1 MIVRMKKIDTTFK
14 KTTLGVYILA
24 ATLSSVTFAD
34 NLALGNG
41 ATNTKGIDN
50 AVAIGD
56 SALAS
61 QTGAVALGAGS
72 NTATNATAASDVTI
86 KDGNGNDITISA
98 SQFAGNSNIDS
109 GDQVSVGSVGNERQI
124 KNVAAGEVSST
135 STDAVNGSQLYAVAD
150 TLAKEIKNTQTEV
163 TEGKNV
169 TVTSTTGANGQ
180 TVYNVATKD
189 DVDFDK
195 VTVGK
200 VVVDKDNGID
210 AGDTK
215 ITGVAAGDV
224 SATSTDAVNGSQLY
238 SAAAKAT
245 TEVTEGKNVTVT
257 STTGANGQTVYNV
270 ATKDD
275 VDFDKVT
282 VGKVVI
288 DKDSG
293 IDAGDTK
300 ITSVAAGDVSA
311 TSTDAVNGSQL
322 YSAAAK
328 ATTEVTEGKNVT
340 VTSTTGANGQT
351 VYNVATK
358 DDVDFDKV
366 TVGKVVIDK
375 DSGIDAGNTKITGV
389 AAGDVSA
396 TSTDAVNG
404 SQLYSAAAKATTEV
418 TEGKNVTV
426 TSTTGANGQT
436 VYNVATKD
444 DVDFD
449 KVTVGKVVI
458 DKDSGIDAGNT
469 KITNVAA
476 GDVNATSTDAVNGSQ
491 LYSAAAKATTE
502 VTEGKNIT
510 VTSTTGANGQAIYN
524 VATSDDVTFKS
535 VTSDQVTVGNVS
547 INQSGINAGN
557 TQITNV
563 AAGTKTTDAVNLGQ
577 LQSTVSI
584 FGGGS
589 TVNSDGSITNPTYNV
604 NGGTYNNVGDALGAL
619 NQVDIDLGDRI
630 TNLQQTFNNRINDV
644 EDKLSAG
651 VASALALES
660 APYVAGKYTYAA
672 GSGFYNGQS
681 AIGVSLRKTA
691 DNGRWS
697 LTGGVAAASQ
707 GEASFRIGINGVID

>member
-1 MIVRMKKIDTTFK
+1 MKKIDTTFK

-366 TVGKVVIDK
+366 TVGKVV
-375 DSGIDAGNTKITGV
+375 
-389 AAGDVSA
+389 
-396 TSTDAVNG
+396 
-404 SQLYSAAAKATTEV
+404 
-418 TEGKNVTV
+418 
-426 TSTTGANGQT
+426 
-436 VYNVATKD
+436 
-444 DVDFD
+444 
-449 KVTVGKVVI
+449 
-458 DKDSGIDAGNT
+458 
-469 KITNVAA
+469 
-476 GDVNATSTDAVNGSQ
+476 
-491 LYSAAAKATTE
+491 
-502 VTEGKNIT
+502 
-510 VTSTTGANGQAIYN
+510 
-524 VATSDDVTFKS
+524 
-535 VTSDQVTVGNVS
+535 
-547 INQSGINAGN
+547 
-557 TQITNV
+557 
-563 AAGTKTTDAVNLGQ
+563 
-577 LQSTVSI
+577 
-584 FGGGS
+584 
-589 TVNSDGSITNPTYNV
+589 
-604 NGGTYNNVGDALGAL
+604 
-619 NQVDIDLGDRI
+619 
-630 TNLQQTFNNRINDV
+630 
-644 EDKLSAG
+644 
-651 VASALALES
+651 
-660 APYVAGKYTYAA
+660 
-672 GSGFYNGQS
+672 
-681 AIGVSLRKTA
+681 
-691 DNGRWS
+691 
-697 LTGGVAAASQ
+697 
-707 GEASFRIGINGVID
+707 

>member
-1 MIVRMKKIDTTFK
+1 MKKIDTTFK

-150 TLAKEIKNTQTEV
+150 TLAKEIKNTQ
-163 TEGKNV
+163 
-169 TVTSTTGANGQ
+169 
-180 TVYNVATKD
+180 
-189 DVDFDK
+189 
-195 VTVGK
+195 
-200 VVVDKDNGID
+200 
-210 AGDTK
+210 
-215 ITGVAAGDV
+215 
-224 SATSTDAVNGSQLY
+224 
-238 SAAAKAT
+238 
-245 TEVTEGKNVTVT
+245 
-257 STTGANGQTVYNV
+257 
-270 ATKDD
+270 
-275 VDFDKVT
+275 
-282 VGKVVI
+282 
-288 DKDSG
+288 
-293 IDAGDTK
+293 
-300 ITSVAAGDVSA
+300 
-311 TSTDAVNGSQL
+311 
-322 YSAAAK
+322 
-328 ATTEVTEGKNVT
+328 
-340 VTSTTGANGQT
+340 
-351 VYNVATK
+351 
-358 DDVDFDKV
+358 
-366 TVGKVVIDK
+366 
-375 DSGIDAGNTKITGV
+375 
-389 AAGDVSA
+389 
-396 TSTDAVNG
+396 
-404 SQLYSAAAKATTEV
+404 TEV

>member
-1 MIVRMKKIDTTFK
+1 MKKIDTTFK

-215 ITGVAAGDV
+215 IT
-224 SATSTDAVNGSQLY
+224 S
-238 SAAAKAT
+238 
-245 TEVTEGKNVTVT
+245 
-257 STTGANGQTVYNV
+257 
-270 ATKDD
+270 
-275 VDFDKVT
+275 
-282 VGKVVI
+282 
-288 DKDSG
+288 
-293 IDAGDTK
+293 
-300 ITSVAAGDVSA
+300 
-311 TSTDAVNGSQL
+311 
-322 YSAAAK
+322 
-328 ATTEVTEGKNVT
+328 
-340 VTSTTGANGQT
+340 
-351 VYNVATK
+351 
-358 DDVDFDKV
+358 
-366 TVGKVVIDK
+366 
-375 DSGIDAGNTKITGV
+375 V

>member
-1 MIVRMKKIDTTFK
+1 MKKIDTTFK

-215 ITGVAAGDV
+215 ITSVAAGDVSATSTDAVNGSQLYSAAAKATTEVTEGKNVTLTSTTGANGQTVYNVATKDDVDFDKVTVGKVVIDKDSGIDAGDTKITGVAAGDV

-300 ITSVAAGDVSA
+300 ITNVAAGDVSA

-328 ATTEVTEGKNVT
+328 ATTEVT
-340 VTSTTGANGQT
+340 SGQ
-351 VYNVATK
+351 
-358 DDVDFDKV
+358 
-366 TVGKVVIDK
+366 
-375 DSGIDAGNTKITGV
+375 
-389 AAGDVSA
+389 
-396 TSTDAVNG
+396 
-404 SQLYSAAAKATTEV
+404 
-418 TEGKNVTV
+418 
-426 TSTTGANGQT
+426 
-436 VYNVATKD
+436 
-444 DVDFD
+444 
-449 KVTVGKVVI
+449 
-458 DKDSGIDAGNT
+458 
-469 KITNVAA
+469 
-476 GDVNATSTDAVNGSQ
+476 
-491 LYSAAAKATTE
+491 
-502 VTEGKNIT
+502 NIT

>member
-1 MIVRMKKIDTTFK
+1 MVANYIVRLQK
-14 KTTLGVYILA
+14 
-24 ATLSSVTFAD
+24 
-34 NLALGNG
+34 
-41 ATNTKGIDN
+41 
-50 AVAIGD
+50 
-56 SALAS
+56 
-61 QTGAVALGAGS
+61 
-72 NTATNATAASDVTI
+72 
-86 KDGNGNDITISA
+86 
-98 SQFAGNSNIDS
+98 
-109 GDQVSVGSVGNERQI
+109 
-124 KNVAAGEVSST
+124 
-135 STDAVNGSQLYAVAD
+135 
-150 TLAKEIKNTQTEV
+150 
-163 TEGKNV
+163 
-169 TVTSTTGANGQ
+169 
-180 TVYNVATKD
+180 
-189 DVDFDK
+189 
-195 VTVGK
+195 
-200 VVVDKDNGID
+200 
-210 AGDTK
+210 
-215 ITGVAAGDV
+215 
-224 SATSTDAVNGSQLY
+224 
-238 SAAAKAT
+238 
-245 TEVTEGKNVTVT
+245 
-257 STTGANGQTVYNV
+257 
-270 ATKDD
+270 
-275 VDFDKVT
+275 
-282 VGKVVI
+282 
-288 DKDSG
+288 
-293 IDAGDTK
+293 
-300 ITSVAAGDVSA
+300 
-311 TSTDAVNGSQL
+311 
-322 YSAAAK
+322 
-328 ATTEVTEGKNVT
+328 
-340 VTSTTGANGQT
+340 
-351 VYNVATK
+351 
-358 DDVDFDKV
+358 
-366 TVGKVVIDK
+366 
-375 DSGIDAGNTKITGV
+375 
-389 AAGDVSA
+389 
-396 TSTDAVNG
+396 
-404 SQLYSAAAKATTEV
+404 TTEV

>member
-1 MIVRMKKIDTTFK
+1 MKKIDTTFK

-180 TVYNVATKD
+180 
-189 DVDFDK
+189 
-195 VTVGK
+195 
-200 VVVDKDNGID
+200 
-210 AGDTK
+210 
-215 ITGVAAGDV
+215 
-224 SATSTDAVNGSQLY
+224 
-238 SAAAKAT
+238 
-245 TEVTEGKNVTVT
+245 
-257 STTGANGQTVYNV
+257 
-270 ATKDD
+270 
-275 VDFDKVT
+275 
-282 VGKVVI
+282 
-288 DKDSG
+288 
-293 IDAGDTK
+293 
-300 ITSVAAGDVSA
+300 
-311 TSTDAVNGSQL
+311 
-322 YSAAAK
+322 
-328 ATTEVTEGKNVT
+328 
-340 VTSTTGANGQT
+340 
-351 VYNVATK
+351 
-358 DDVDFDKV
+358 
-366 TVGKVVIDK
+366 
-375 DSGIDAGNTKITGV
+375 
-389 AAGDVSA
+389 
-396 TSTDAVNG
+396 
-404 SQLYSAAAKATTEV
+404 
-418 TEGKNVTV
+418 
-426 TSTTGANGQT
+426 
-436 VYNVATKD
+436 
-444 DVDFD
+444 
-449 KVTVGKVVI
+449 
-458 DKDSGIDAGNT
+458 
-469 KITNVAA
+469 
-476 GDVNATSTDAVNGSQ
+476 
-491 LYSAAAKATTE
+491 
-502 VTEGKNIT
+502 
-510 VTSTTGANGQAIYN
+510 AIYN
-524 VATSDDVTFKS
+524 VATSDNVTFKS